1 MSLFSYLKTQV
12 PIMDVVTRYVR
23 LKPAGTYYKGS
34 CPFHQEATAS
44 FTISPDKQIF
54 YCFGCQASG
63 DVISFIART
72 ENIGQWDAAQQLIE
86 EFKVTIPDHIAK
98 DSAGA
103 GKRAEEK
110 KSHFALCALVADWA
124 HQELQDN
131 AHAREYVAQR
141 GISNEMVQH
150 FKIGYIPGGV
160 TALQRLVKRAMAENI
175 LVKDLIAAGVLFD
188 TKTSIRSP
196 FEQRII
202 FPITDALGRNC
213 GFGGRIFVPND
224 ERAKYYNSK
233 ESEFFIKGKL
243 LFGFDV
249 AKKAMQERKNVFMV
263 EGYTDCVAMAQ
274 HGYENV
280 VATLGTA
287 CTSDHLKLLARF
299 AETVYV
305 VFDGDSAGT
314 KAILRLAQ
322 LCWQVN
328 LELRVL
334 TLGGTEDPAS
344 YLQTH
349 ADLSAVIDQSRGI
362 FSFFIDTVAR
372 DFQEKTLAK
381 KMEAVEEILSLVARI
396 DDVVKR
402 DILLQ
407 EASRAMSLP
416 LEALRTKLAGDASA
430 LVQSAR
436 HPRVSEDPVPSSPA
450 AAAASK
456 KQTTDQNLED
466 QLIAACILQARE
478 ENGFRVPAAAQ
489 KHLSA
494 RSVQVLQALE
504 QVPPGDSEAA
514 HLAALQDALPKDL
527 HEWLIQSTMHYGG
540 TVSTTECAQLLARV
554 LQHAWKEVVQ
564 KMRTEIQEASARG
577 DNDKVAELLRVFSQ
591 LKEGM
596 QHKGMIS

>member
-12 PIMDVVTRYVR
+12 PIMDVVGRYVR
-23 LKPAGTYYKGS
+23 LKIAGTYYKGS

-63 DVISFIART
+63 DVISFIARV
-72 ENIGQWDAAQQLIE
+72 ENIGQWDAAQHLIE

-103 GKRAEEK
+103 SKRAEEK
-110 KSHFALCALVADWA
+110 KSHFVLCSLVASWA
-124 HQELQDN
+124 HRELAN
-131 AHAREYVAQR
+131 TAHAREYVAAR
-141 GISNEMVQH
+141 GISDEMIKR

-160 TALQRLVKRAMAENI
+160 TALQRLVKQALAENI

-188 TKTSIRSP
+188 TKTSLRSP

-202 FPITDALGRNC
+202 FPITDALGRYC

-233 ESEFFIKGKL
+233 ESEFFIKGQL
-243 LFGFDV
+243 LFGFDI
-249 AKKAMQERKNVFMV
+249 AKKPMQEKKNVFMV

-274 HGYENV
+274 YGYENV

-287 CTSDHLKLLARF
+287 CTKDHLKLLARF

-305 VFDGDSAGT
+305 VFDGDSAGK
-314 KAILRLAQ
+314 KAMLRLAQ

-344 YLQTH
+344 YLEEH
-349 ADLSAVIDQSRGI
+349 KNLDAVLAQSRGI
-362 FSFFIDTVAR
+362 FSFFIDTVA
-372 DFQEKTLAK
+372 DQFQEKTLAQ
-381 KMEAVEEILSLVARI
+381 KMHAVEEIIGLVARI

-402 DILLQ
+402 EILLQ
-407 EASRAMSLP
+407 EGSRAMNLP
-416 LEALRTKLAGDASA
+416 LEALRTKLAGSNRDLEAGSRLKA
-430 LVQSAR
+430 EEA
-436 HPRVSEDPVPSSPA
+436 PSGGDDKA
-450 AAAASK
+450 IAK

-466 QLIAACILQARE
+466 QLIAACIVQARE

-489 KHLSA
+489 KHLSP
-494 RSVQVLQALE
+494 RSVSILQALASLA
-504 QVPPGDSEAA
+504 PGENAA
-514 HLAALQDALPKDL
+514 EHLAALQEMVSKEQQ
-527 HEWLIQSTMHYGG
+527 EWLIHITMHYGG
-540 TVSTTECAQLLARV
+540 TVSATECAQLLARV

-564 KMRTEIQEASARG
+564 KVRTDIQEASARG